1 MIPAAKIA
9 ASLPRNSFSL
19 PAKTKPEYEQ
29 NEDRKD
35 HEQGGED
42 GEAEQLKFCRENE
55 VS

>member
-9 ASLPRNSFSL
+9 ASLPLNYFSL
-19 PAKTKPEYEQ
+19 PAKTTPENEQ
-29 NEDRKD
+29 NEDCKD

-42 GEAEQLKFCRENE
+42 GEAEELNFCRESK